1 MREGRERE
9 TFNHL
14 SFAQILMVKK
24 CPDGNP
30 YHVIAELQ
38 EPLGDGRV
46 RCLACPRKCV
56 IPPGMYGVCKT
67 KLNVNGTLCEVN
79 YGKVSSIAMD
89 PIEKKPFFHF
99 MPGTYAY
106 SIGTVGC
113 NLFCDHCQNWMISQ
127 SNPETFPYLRDL
139 QPDVAVKEAVELGAS
154 SIAFTYNEPTI
165 VSMEWVV
172 EAARIAK
179 RHGIATLSVT
189 NGYWSEEAR
198 ERLIPLID
206 AANVD
211 VKAFTD
217 NFYRKVTKTP
227 FLKPVLDTVMALKRA
242 GKHVEVTYLIIPT
255 LNDEPEEIRAF
266 SRWIVD
272 EVGDDTPVHFSRFY
286 PHFRM
291 KHLPPTPIETVERAI
306 KIARSE
312 GVKYVY
318 SGNVPGDPNENTYCP
333 SCGALLIKRYGFAIE
348 KCNLT
353 EDNKCP
359 SCGESIPIVGKCK
372 ESREWL
378 SFI

>member
-1 MREGRERE
+1 
-9 TFNHL
+9 
-14 SFAQILMVKK
+14 MVKK
-24 CPDGNP
+24 CPDDNP
-30 YHVIAELQ
+30 YHVVAELQ

-46 RCLACPRKCV
+46 RCLACPRKCI

-67 KLNVNGTLCEVN
+67 RLNVDGVLCEVN
-79 YGKVSSIAMD
+79 YGKVSSVAMD

-113 NLFCDHCQNWMISQ
+113 NLFCDHCQNWIISQ
-127 SNPETFPYLRDL
+127 SDPETFSYLRDL
-139 QPDVAVKEAVELGAS
+139 QPDVAVKEAIELGAS

-172 EAARIAK
+172 KTAK
-179 RHGIATLSVT
+179 LAKKHGLATLSVT

-198 ERLIPLID
+198 RRLIPLID

-217 NFYRKVTKTP
+217 EFYRKVTKTP
-227 FLKPVLDTVMALKRA
+227 FLKPVLDTVIALKRA

-255 LNDEPEEIRAF
+255 LNDNPDEIKAF
-266 SRWIVD
+266 ARWVVN
-272 EVGDDTPVHFSRFY
+272 EVGDETPVHFSRFY

-291 KHLPPTPIETVERAI
+291 KHLPPTPIKTIERATG
-306 KIARSE
+306 IAREE

-318 SGNVPGDPNENTYCP
+318 SGNLPGDPNENTYCP
-333 SCGALLIKRYGFAIE
+333 NCGTLLIKRYGFTVE
-348 KCNLT
+348 KCNIT
-353 EDNKCP
+353 ENNKCP
-359 SCGESIPIVGKCK
+359 KCGQSIPIVGRCR
-372 ESREWL
+372 ESRGRM
-378 SFI
+378 SFL